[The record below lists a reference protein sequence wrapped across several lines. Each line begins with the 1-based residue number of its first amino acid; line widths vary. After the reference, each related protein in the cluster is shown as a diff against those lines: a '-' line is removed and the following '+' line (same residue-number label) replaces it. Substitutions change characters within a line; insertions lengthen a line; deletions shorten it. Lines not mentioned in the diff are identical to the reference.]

1 MKGAAKLLDATAQKR
16 VLERMLVIRRF
27 EEALV
32 EMSGAKLFKSHY
44 HLYIGQEATAA
55 AAVESLRPDD
65 RLVTTHRNHGHVLA
79 RGADPGKA
87 FAEILGRATGLNGG
101 RGGTLHM
108 SDPDKGFLATS
119 SVVGGC
125 IGLATGG
132 AFALK
137 RRGKGG
143 VSVAFFGDG
152 SLEEGISFECMNLAA
167 LWQLPIVF
175 LCENNGAGATGS
187 AKGGFPSSLI
197 AAPKLTGIPASL
209 AIPAQTVDGRD
220 AGAVHAAFSRAV
232 QRCRAGKGPAFIEA
246 VTQRWEGSKPMWPE
260 LSTGITDLT
269 MAWDAKRIPKK
280 FAGWYRKEDPVL
292 LHVRRLLRARTLTR
306 EAVLALDRAVSERMA
321 AARRF
326 AVESPMPRGDTA
338 LDHVFA

>member
-1 MKGAAKLLDATAQKR
+1 MLL
-16 VLERMLVIRRF
+16 IRRF

-32 EMSGAKLFKSHY
+32 QMSGEKLFKSHY

-55 AAVESLRPDD
+55 AAVESLRADD

-108 SDPDKGFLATS
+108 SDPEHGFLSTS

-137 RRGKGG
+137 RRGSGG
-143 VSVAFFGDG
+143 VSIAFFGDA
-152 SLEEGISFECMNLAA
+152 SLEEGVSFECMNIAA
-167 LWQLPIVF
+167 LWKLPVVF

-187 AKGGFPSSLI
+187 AQGGFPSSLI

-209 AIPAQTVDGRD
+209 AIPAQSVDGRD
-220 AGAVHAAFSRAV
+220 ADAVHDAFAHAV
-232 QRCRAGKGPAFIEA
+232 ERCRSGEGPSFIEA
-246 VTQRWEGSKPMWPE
+246 VTRRWEGSKPMWPE
-260 LSTGITDLT
+260 LSTGVTDLA
-269 MAWDAKRIPKK
+269 MAWDESRIPERHEEW
-280 FAGWYRKEDPVL
+280 FRKEDPIL
-292 LHVRRLLRARTLTR
+292 LLVRKLLA
-306 EAVLALDRAVSERMA
+306 AKSISIKDVSAMDRRVNERIA

-326 AVESPMPRGDTA
+326 ALESPMPRPRA
-338 LDHVFA
+338 AFEHVFA